1 MLLGIGLVWATGT
14 EYADTAIVTAPEG
27 WDPSPYVAVDHLPG
41 VEGVQLEVHLTV
53 MEGPS
58 YRLWA
63 AGTDGRGLKARIPLT
78 GGRGEVAYFSTSCAG
93 ATMFVGRDGG
103 WHMEVLDATLGLG
116 RLVDWSH
123 DTDTDGDGDGISDA
137 YESGWY
143 CSDPNDT
150 DTDADGLDDLDD
162 VGSGCSPLLA
172 DSDGGGVSDLEETYR
187 YGTACYFTPDDDST
201 LGTADLDGDGLTN
214 DEEFAWGTSIVEDD
228 WDNDGLKDGEETAWG
243 TDPFD
248 NDTDDGGTSDGEAQW
263 GADPLDPADDE
274 GVAWSGGG
282 YGAAY
287 VLSECE
293 LLGFAVSLLP
303 NEPGD
308 GATPEEELAW
318 AAARAEAEAADAAA
332 AAECADAEARHA
344 RDTDGD
350 GATDYDEVFAWHSD
364 PLVADTDGDGLS
376 DGEETTSA
384 DNWTDPTAA
393 DGDGDGLLDVEE
405 WALGTP
411 GWSADLDYDGLGD
424 ADEVDAGTD
433 PTDEDSD
440 GGGAMDTE
448 YLYGGDPLDPAD
460 DRAFVSDPDG
470 DRLRTLSE
478 LVNGCDPTDADTD
491 DDGRPD
497 VTDAY
502 LGACTNPDV
511 DGDGWLDG
519 EESGMGTDP
528 WNAADHP

>member
-1 MLLGIGLVWATGT
+1 MLLGIGLVWAAGT
-14 EYADTAIVTAPEG
+14 EYADTAIVTAPDG
-27 WDPSPYVAVDHLPG
+27 WDPSPYVAVDQLPG
-41 VEGVQLEVHLTV
+41 VEGVQLDVHLTV

-63 AGTDGRGLKARIPLT
+63 TGTDGRGIATRIPLT
-78 GGRGEVAYFSTSCAG
+78 GGRGEVAYFSTGCAG
-93 ATMFVGRDGG
+93 AAMFVVRDGVTYL
-103 WHMEVLDATLGLG
+103 EVLDPSLGLA
-116 RLVDWSH
+116 RVVAWSM
-123 DTDTDGDGDGISDA
+123 TADGDRDGDGISDA
-137 YESGWY
+137 YEAGWY
-143 CSDPNDT
+143 CSDPDDT
-150 DTDADGLDDLDD
+150 DTDDDGMNDFED
-162 VGSGCSPLLA
+162 VNVGCSPVLT
-172 DSDGGGVSDLEETYR
+172 DSDGGGVSDTEEYKR
-187 YGTACYFTPDDDST
+187 YGTSCSYTPDDDPT

-214 DEEFAWGTSIVEDD
+214 DEEYAWGTYILVAD
-228 WDNDGLKDGEETAWG
+228 WDADGLKDGEEAAWG

-263 GADPLDPADDE
+263 GASPLDPADDE
-274 GVAWSGGG
+274 GLAWSSGG

-293 LLGFAVSLLP
+293 PLP
-303 NEPGD
+303 GADEAIPDAGAD
-308 GATPEEELAW
+308 GWTVEEESAW
-318 AAARAEAEAADAAA
+318 ATVVAQAEAARAAA
-332 AAECADAEARHA
+332 AADCADAEARHA

-350 GATDYDEVFAWHSD
+350 GAADYDEVFAWYSD

-424 ADEVDAGTD
+424 ADEVDVGTD

-440 GGGAMDTE
+440 DGGAMDTE
-448 YLYGGDPLDPAD
+448 VLYGGDPFDPAD
-460 DRAFVSDPDG
+460 DRAFVGDLDG
-470 DRLRTLSE
+470 DHLDTLSE
-478 LVNGCDPTDADTD
+478 LLNGCDPRDEDTD
-491 DDGRPD
+491 DDGRLDGPD
-497 VTDAY
+497 SY
-502 LGACTNPDV
+502 LGACLNPDV

-519 EESGMGTDP
+519 EESGMGTNP